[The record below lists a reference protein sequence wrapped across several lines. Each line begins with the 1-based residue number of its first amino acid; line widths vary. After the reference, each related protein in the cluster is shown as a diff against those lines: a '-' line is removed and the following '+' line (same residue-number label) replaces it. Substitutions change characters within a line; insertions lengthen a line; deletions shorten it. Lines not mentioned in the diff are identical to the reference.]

1 MTLVVA
7 WIVFPLVFGL
17 LSLGC
22 GLLLERASGMRLP
35 GTLLLP
41 GGFIV
46 ISVATYFA
54 HMSTATARLATPLVV
69 ALAIAGYAL
78 SPPWK
83 RFRLDY
89 WAAGSAA
96 AVFWVFAAP
105 VVLVGATF
113 AGYIKLDDTA
123 TFMSFLDRALTHT
136 YGAAGLLP
144 ST

>member
-1 MTLVVA
+1 MTLVLA
-7 WIVFPLVFGL
+7 WIVFPLVLGL

-22 GLLLERASGMRLP
+22 GLLLERASGMRMP

-46 ISVATYFA
+46 ISIAAYFA
-54 HMSTATARLATPLVV
+54 HMRTATPSLATPLVV

-83 RFRLDY
+83 RFELDR
-89 WAAGSAA
+89 WAAGAA
-96 AVFWVFAAP
+96 AGVYWVFAAP

-113 AGYIKLDDTA
+113 AGYI
-123 TFMSFLDRALTHT
+123 
-136 YGAAGLLP
+136 
-144 ST
+144 